1 MKVLSILKTKNVNH
15 GGPPEVLRNQ
25 IKVINDKTNIISVL
39 QLNFLS
45 ITFLRCIFSKNY
57 RLRIYNF
64 LKNMI

>member
-25 IKVINDKTNIISVL
+25 IKVINDKTNIISVSAIKL
-39 QLNFLS
+39 FINY
-45 ITFLRCIFSKNY
+45 FLRCIFSKNY

-64 LKNMI
+64 